1 MTFFV
6 IQWYLDRNTIDK
18 IGNISNSTTT
28 VARISMLLWSG
39 TFMISLIFPLILARG
54 FDNARA
60 GLLNNKNMLW
70 PDHFW
75 KILLG
80 LYILIYWL
88 MCIKDLF

>member
-18 IGNISNSTTT
+18 IGNISKSTTT

-39 TFMISLIFPLILARG
+39 TFMISLTFPLILARG
-54 FDNARA
+54 FDKARA
-60 GLLNNKNMLW
+60 GLLNNKSMLW

-80 LYILIYWL
+80 LYMLIYWL
-88 MCIKDLF
+88 MCFKDPF